1 MWNERRIRPQ
11 QIKIM
16 CEPLPSANRKVWLSS
31 GPPTCASII
40 DAQRG
45 DVHKHGH
52 APLNSPVCLEFRK
65 RHARVRATSTLEV
78 HILNR
83 RTWERAAEEAKWA
96 AVLTDEDWSDDASF
110 VNFSIWDK
118 HRQSNRRAI
127 LSQHCY
133 PVQNMF
139 SSVSHGVI
147 ICCHINEEIFRFQVL
162 RSSIDMRP
170 PTGKSNRWVRQKVL
184 DLRFDIREHSKYMY
198 VKA

>member
-31 GPPTCASII
+31 CPPTYASII

-118 HRQSNRRAI
+118 HRQKQS
-127 LSQHCY
+127 SCY
-133 PVQNMF
+133 PFTALLSCTKHVF
-139 SSVSHGVI
+139 ECIS
-147 ICCHINEEIFRFQVL
+147 
-162 RSSIDMRP
+162 RSYHMLSY
-170 PTGKSNRWVRQKVL
+170 Q
-184 DLRFDIREHSKYMY
+184 
-198 VKA
+198 